1 MSGTSS
7 CAATLTLAKNEMSEN
22 VTEYRPLKVALLGA
36 GSVGAQVARLLIEH
50 KSELAAR
57 VGAELEL
64 AGIAVRD
71 INAKRADGVPA
82 ELLTTDAIE
91 LIHRSDIVVEVMG
104 GIEPART
111 YILEALNSGSDVVT
125 ANKALLATHGTELF
139 DTAEQVGAQLYFE
152 AAVAGAIPIIRPLR
166 ESLAGDKVTR
176 IMGIVNGSTNYILD
190 RMDTAGI
197 TLEAAMDEATKLGYL
212 EADPSLDV
220 EGFDAAQKAAILAS
234 LAFHTEVP
242 LESVYRE
249 GITKIT
255 AEQMVAAKRD
265 GYVIKLLAIC
275 ERIEA
280 DNDGQAGVS
289 VRVYPALISR
299 EHPLGAVRGA
309 YNAVFVEAEAAGQLM
324 FYGAGAGGVQTASA
338 VLGDLVSAAKR
349 HVAGGPGLADSV
361 HANLPVLP
369 IDRVHTRYQITCEVF
384 DQPGT
389 LAKIAN
395 VFSANEVSIETV
407 EQTVGAEVNK
417 ARNTATLEVGTHVAS
432 EGSLAGVVAALA
444 ANDAVESITSV
455 IRVEG
460 N

>member
-1 MSGTSS
+1 M
-7 CAATLTLAKNEMSEN
+7 N
-22 VTEYRPLKVALLGA
+22 EYRPLRVALLGA
-36 GSVGAQVARLLIEH
+36 GSVGSQVARLLLEN

-57 VGAELEL
+57 VGAELDL
-64 AGIAVRD
+64 IGVVVRD
-71 INAKRADGVPA
+71 IDKAVKAGVPKKLLSTEA
-82 ELLTTDAIE
+82 EDIILSA
-91 LIHRSDIVVEVMG
+91 DIVIEVMG

-111 YILEALNSGSDVVT
+111 YILQALNSGSDVIT

-166 ESLAGDKVTR
+166 QSLAGDKITR
-176 IMGIVNGSTNYILD
+176 VMGIVNGSTNYILD
-190 RMDTAGI
+190 RMDSSGL
-197 TLEAAMDEATKLGYL
+197 TLKDAMSEATSLGYL

-220 EGFDAAQKAAILAS
+220 EGYDAAQKAAILAM

-242 LESVYRE
+242 LEKVYRE

-255 AEQMVAAKRD
+255 AEQIKAAQRD

-275 ERIEA
+275 ERLNKATSGE
-280 DNDGQAGVS
+280 DGIS
-289 VRVYPALISR
+289 VRVHPTLIER
-299 EHPLGAVRGA
+299 THPLASVRGA
-309 YNAVFVEAEAAGQLM
+309 FNAVFVEAEAAGSLM

-369 IDRVHTRYQITCEVF
+369 IDVALTRFQITIEVI
-384 DQPGT
+384 DEPGV
-389 LAKIAN
+389 LAQIAN
-395 VFSANEVSIETV
+395 IFAEQSVSIETV
-407 EQTVGAEVNK
+407 EQTVTKNSA
-417 ARNTATLEVGTHVAS
+417 TATIEVGTHIATEAS
-432 EGSLAGVVAALA
+432 LRSVVKVL
-444 ANDAVESITSV
+444 ESTKVVKNVVSV

-460 N
+460 I